1 MKGLIRLPW
10 LSTFTTRVIV
20 RASLWKLHVFL
31 IEKRIASGIAFTL
44 LLHGKNRSLW
54 GHHYPLCLPP
64 PTHGK
69 LKQNILSKYSHFW
82 AIFGPHLDF
91 DFSLVAFFILIYFT
105 I

>member
-1 MKGLIRLPW
+1 
-10 LSTFTTRVIV
+10 
-20 RASLWKLHVFL
+20 
-31 IEKRIASGIAFTL
+31 
-44 LLHGKNRSLW
+44 
-54 GHHYPLCLPP
+54 
-64 PTHGK
+64 